1 MATRPTPENL
11 KEVLFE
17 GPVPGQ
23 ALTNAPDQ
31 AYPWEQPP
39 EMTSVKEARE
49 KIFLD
54 LLEPQRLKGVQDL
67 MLNDISVNAIAEV
80 VLTEGFRKGKF
91 NPDMM
96 LNLLEPTM
104 YMLMAIAEK
113 SGIEPIVDG
122 DGPDDEDDEGTVQKV
137 IEERNTFMKEG
148 GRFRDARV
156 KTIQPTSVGRDI
168 KERLENLDV
177 EKVQQSI
184 LQKPKPELQSSESLL
199 GKEGV

>member
-113 SGIEPIVDG
+113 SGIQPIVDS
-122 DGPDDEDDEGTVQKV
+122 DDQGFAEEDEETVQNAVNK
-137 IEERNTFMKEG
+137 RNQSVKEG
-148 GRFRDARV
+148 QRFRDVKV
-156 KTIQPTSVGRDI
+156 KTIQPTAVGKDI
-168 KERLENLDV
+168 EARLEKLDTA
-177 EKVQQSI
+177 KVQASL
-184 LQKPKPELQSSESLL
+184 LQKPAVQTRENLL
-199 GKEGV
+199 GQAE

>member
-1 MATRPTPENL
+1 MATKPTPKNL

-17 GPVPGQ
+17 APIAGQ
-23 ALTNAPDQ
+23 SLTNPPDQ

-39 EMTSVKEARE
+39 EITSVKEARE

-67 MLNDISVNAIAEV
+67 MLNDISVNTIAEV

-104 YMLMAIAEK
+104 FMLMAIAEK
-113 SGIEPIVDG
+113 SGIEPIVDS
-122 DGPDDEDDEGTVQKV
+122 DGEGFEGIRKRESRQ
-137 IEERNTFMKEG
+137 EER
-148 GRFRDARV
+148 
-156 KTIQPTSVGRDI
+156 
-168 KERLENLDV
+168 
-177 EKVQQSI
+177 
-184 LQKPKPELQSSESLL
+184 SSERDRATPEPEDGERSL
-199 GKEGV
+199 GVPTT